1 MFRGQ
6 KSSWAS
12 IQLIVPPV
20 CPYFLF
26 FWMQKS
32 YIFDC
37 ILGIFRE
44 EWILLSVCCKCQLIL
59 MLLLFNRKMNAMFSS
74 CLLCTTFI
82 CSFLLNL
89 IILSQS
95 FTLSSN
101 SCNLSILISVFARS
115 TILWA
120 WRNWTKETISYPG
133 CIFLL
138 FWSLDNLSLL
148 LLILV

>member
-1 MFRGQ
+1 
-6 KSSWAS
+6 
-12 IQLIVPPV
+12 
-20 CPYFLF
+20 
-26 FWMQKS
+26 MQKS

-44 EWILLSVCCKCQLIL
+44 ERILLSVCCKCQLIR
-59 MLLLFNRKMNAMFSS
+59 MLLLFNRKMNAKFSS

-82 CSFLLNL
+82 CSFLWHL

-101 SCNLSILISVFARS
+101 SCKLSILIYVFARS
-115 TILWA
+115 LRKSILWT
-120 WRNWTKETISYPG
+120 WNWTKETYFSSQDV
-133 CIFLL
+133 IFL

-148 LLILV
+148 LLILVWA